1 MGGLAG
7 DVTADEVAPHIVADA
22 HHDERTGGRVDD
34 QVARRC
40 DGADQPRDQAGRLRV
55 GMSFAVDL
63 LGPARWD
70 AVVAPHGLGAQ
81 RWLLQHQQII
91 ASPPRAIA
99 IARAQVVP
107 SNQIGALENVGD
119 TEVVAFAQVERVAP
133 AQQVGARREHPRR
146 FPAALVDVAAGHCR
160 QRETSLLPRPFVAVL
175 QLVQHAAV
183 LRVEEDQ
190 RRAAV
195 RERSQ

>member
-1 MGGLAG
+1 
-7 DVTADEVAPHIVADA
+7 
-22 HHDERTGGRVDD
+22 
-34 QVARRC
+34 
-40 DGADQPRDQAGRLRV
+40 
-55 GMSFAVDL
+55 MSLAVDL
-63 LGPARWD
+63 LGPARSD
-70 AVVAPHGLGAQ
+70 AVVAPRGLGAQ

-107 SNQIGALENVGD
+107 SNQIDALEDVGD

-133 AQQVGARREHPRR
+133 AQQVGARRTPPRLSSVT
-146 FPAALVDVAAGHCR
+146 LVYVVAGHCP
-160 QRETSLLPRPFVAVL
+160 QREASLLPRPFVAVL
-175 QLVQHAAV
+175 QLFQHAAV

-195 RERSQ
+195 RQRSQ